1 MAKTVFL
8 SMPAHGH
15 INPTLPVVAEL
26 VRRGEEVIYYALEE
40 FEPAIIRTGASF
52 RSYGEKF
59 PIHPSRLD
67 QKLFESTF
75 GTVYTLLEASQF
87 VLDNLLEEIKAHQ
100 PDYLVHDAFIPWGT
114 YLTRILKVPS
124 ISSISNIA
132 MDRKVTST
140 VPSVTFGTLRDLFL
154 TERNYVKRSQEL
166 LTNLSERYPVRKPQ
180 NPFELFGVFQNY
192 EELNLVY
199 TSRMFQPFA
208 DNFDP
213 QNFKFVGPSLLPRPE
228 APVFP
233 FEALTGKPLI
243 YISLGTIY
251 NARPEFYRACF
262 KAFGATAWQVVMAV
276 GSQVSKELLGQAPG
290 NFIIREVVPQ
300 LEVLK
305 RASLFITHGGMNSVS
320 EALYNNVPMVVLPQ
334 SADQPWIGKRVA
346 ELGAG
351 QMLLKRKVSPSHL
364 RQAAEKVLSQPSYVQ
379 AATLIGNSLRLAGGY
394 QKAVDEIEAYKQK
407 QGIISKHSV

>member
-1 MAKTVFL
+1 
-8 SMPAHGH
+8 
-15 INPTLPVVAEL
+15 
-26 VRRGEEVIYYALEE
+26 
-40 FEPAIIRTGASF
+40 
-52 RSYGEKF
+52 
-59 PIHPSRLD
+59 
-67 QKLFESTF
+67 
-75 GTVYTLLEASQF
+75 
-87 VLDNLLEEIKAHQ
+87 
-100 PDYLVHDAFIPWGT
+100 
-114 YLTRILKVPS
+114 
-124 ISSISNIA
+124 
-132 MDRKVTST
+132 
-140 VPSVTFGTLRDLFL
+140 
-154 TERNYVKRSQEL
+154 
-166 LTNLSERYPVRKPQ
+166 
-180 NPFELFGVFQNY
+180 
-192 EELNLVY
+192 
-199 TSRMFQPFA
+199 MFQPFA